1 MFKRIMDRFSGKKTD
16 PAAAP
21 AQAPAAP
28 PPDEQELITVYD
40 AYGREMKITRA
51 DWRDKLFLPQ
61 LKSSWDQ
68 PDALYSL
75 ILNGIN
81 DGMFEEVKAA
91 SARLLTIDPIP
102 ERSGTMR
109 AIVMLKLG
117 RLDDAEAIL
126 RETMQKVG
134 ETGTLLTN
142 LAKVEAERGEHDKA
156 EATLWKAIEREPNLD
171 NGLMWWAGIHKD
183 RGGDEAY
190 ASALQRV
197 AALPGSWRAQ
207 LWLARGHLEHGDVA
221 EARTLYEQVLAT
233 TTLDAESLMMV
244 SGDLGNHGQV
254 PLMVE
259 LIAPVLDFQRHDP
272 RAGMNLVQAYLQLDR
287 LDEGEALL
295 SKLYALD
302 LPPFKQYLDRFSA
315 EFQQRRTQEAKPT
328 PIVEQAMD
336 IAGVPYSG
344 PIWTY
349 GLRNPPWLFAPKSET
364 AKKVLFLCLSK
375 KLTGGEAAQQER
387 ENAIGRLSRALP
399 LYFAESVHVWTGHEG
414 QAVIPV
420 VRGGGP
426 VLFGATDDDDATI
439 EAFKSRGDI
448 IVCGSI
454 DDSEGRWRVACHVWF
469 AEKNDWIARE
479 QIDVPADELGQGVL
493 ALEQRLLATLGELRE
508 TPWDTWYA
516 RPLVEAMDVYLTG
529 LSQSLML
536 SLVANGLV
544 PKDGLWGERNMLEWW
559 LRMSLQ
565 WPSWVVPRMAYLA
578 ILSNAAHYGSPVLE
592 EFRERTLAL
601 IRDVERDQPLLAR
614 LAPVAWKAFGMND
627 GLEHARRQVGAED
640 AYAQWLDRV
649 VQGGQP
655 LVSA

>member
-1 MFKRIMDRFSGKKTD
+1 MFKRIMDRLSGKKTD
-16 PAAAP
+16 
-21 AQAPAAP
+21 QAAP
-28 PPDEQELITVYD
+28 PASASTATPPNEQDLITVYD

-81 DGMFEEVKAA
+81 DGMVDEVKAA

-142 LAKVEAERGEHDKA
+142 LAKVEAERGEHEKA

-190 ASALQRV
+190 VSALRRV
-197 AALPGSWRAQ
+197 AELPGSWRAQ
-207 LWLARGHLEHGDVA
+207 LWLARNHLEHGDVA
-221 EARTLYEQVLAT
+221 DARSLYEQVLAT
-233 TTLDAESLMMV
+233 NTLDADSLMMI
-244 SGDLGNHGQV
+244 SGDLGNHAQV

-295 SKLYALD
+295 SKLYALN

-315 EFQQRRTQEAKPT
+315 EFQQRRTQESKPT

-349 GLRNPPWLFAPKSET
+349 GLRDPQWLLAPKRET

-399 LYFAESVHVWTGHEG
+399 LYFAESVHGWTEHEG

-426 VLFGATDDDDATI
+426 VLFGASDDDDATI
-439 EAFKSRGDI
+439 EVFKSRGDI
-448 IVCGSI
+448 IVCGTI
-454 DDSEGRWRVACHVWF
+454 DDSEDRWRVVCKVWS

-479 QIDVPADELGQGVL
+479 QIDVAAGDLGQGVL
-493 ALEQRLLATLGELRE
+493 ALEQRLLAAVSESYE
-508 TPWDTWYA
+508 TPQDAWYT
-516 RPLVEAMDVYLTG
+516 RPSAEAMDVYLTG

-536 SLVANGLV
+536 SLVSNGLV
-544 PKDGLWGERNMLEWW
+544 PKDSLWGERNMLEWW
-559 LRMSLQ
+559 LRMALQ
-565 WPSWVVPRMAYLA
+565 WPTWAVPRMAYLA
-578 ILSNAAHYGSPVLE
+578 ILSNAANYGSPVLE

-601 IRDVERDQPLLAR
+601 ISSTNRDQPWLAR

-627 GLEHARRQVGAED
+627 ALEDVQRKAGAD
-640 AYAQWLDRV
+640 AAYAEWLDRV
-649 VQGGQP
+649 ARGGKP
-655 LVSA
+655 KVSA